1 MSAPWFRQRL
11 WGKVEG
17 GLGFES
23 LEMFMQGAWEK
34 AFEEW
39 DAEDLLILARMWQEG
54 DVSGLREDGDLE
66 KALGDVEARMLVMP
80 CRTDQY
86 FP

>member
-1 MSAPWFRQRL
+1 M
-11 WGKVEG
+11 
-17 GLGFES
+17 GFES
-23 LEMFMQGAWEK
+23 LEAFMQGAWEK

-39 DAEDLLILARMWQEG
+39 DAEDLLVLARMWQKG
-54 DVSGLREDGDLE
+54 DVGGLGGAGGLE
-66 KALGDVEARMLVMP
+66 RALGEVEAKVLVMP